1 MKTQLSLTPDA
12 KSMNPCELDKNMLK
26 KELSEEFSKN
36 FKTRSKVGVS
46 VEDEEFKLT
55 PKEQNIYALN
65 VTEYESSVLACIA
78 NSSLS
83 DSYNTTNMNSL
94 CANFTDEQSGETESE
109 TDGALK
115 ERTAKTSFS
124 LDSWTV
130 QLGRNAYEIGII

>member
-1 MKTQLSLTPDA
+1 
-12 KSMNPCELDKNMLK
+12 MNPCEFDKDMLK
-26 KELSEEFSKN
+26 KELSAEFTKN

-94 CANFTDEQSGETESE
+94 CANFTDKQSSETESE
-109 TDGALK
+109 DGALK
-115 ERTAKTSFS
+115 ERTTKMSFS
-124 LDSWTV
+124 LDSWTSS
-130 QLGRNAYEIGII
+130 LRDRH

>member
-1 MKTQLSLTPDA
+1 MKTQLSLTPDP

-26 KELSEEFSKN
+26 TELSAEFTKN
-36 FKTRSKVGVS
+36 FLTRSKVGVS

-55 PKEQNIYALN
+55 PQEQNIYALN
-65 VTEYESSVLACIA
+65 VTGYESSVLACIA

-94 CANFTDEQSGETESE
+94 CANFTDKQSGETESE

-124 LDSWTV
+124 LDSWM
-130 QLGRNAYEIGII
+130 